1 VKWNDETVYVTA
13 SFGLTAIVPG
23 EVDLLAV
30 IGRADAALYRAKQ
43 SGRNCLQIAD
53 LSLVNV

>member
-1 VKWNDETVYVTA
+1 VYVTA